1 MTAPGTH
8 QPPPPRP
15 PRQRTSVAAPS
26 AAAPIAALLVTT
38 GAACNWPVAPTASV
52 TRLNAIAR
60 FTLLMSASFS
70 RHIHLPSPAPEPW
83 ITMLDVKKS
92 FRTAK
97 FFPAR
102 RRRMPKAPSLP
113 QSPQASG
120 SSTRSHEIRPVS
132 SLRVRHTPPWSI
144 KRSHSAPRDDSVL
157 FYFAQFIAGEVR
169 RRVRLLQKVFSRE
182 VSDFLYLYFLD
193 GYNL

>member
-38 GAACNWPVAPTASV
+38 GAACNWPAAPTASV

-70 RHIHLPSPAPEPW
+70 RPIHPHIHPHIHLPSPAPEPR
-83 ITMLDVKKS
+83 ITMLDLKKS
-92 FRTAK
+92 F
-97 FFPAR
+97 
-102 RRRMPKAPSLP
+102 
-113 QSPQASG
+113 
-120 SSTRSHEIRPVS
+120 
-132 SLRVRHTPPWSI
+132 
-144 KRSHSAPRDDSVL
+144 
-157 FYFAQFIAGEVR
+157 
-169 RRVRLLQKVFSRE
+169 
-182 VSDFLYLYFLD
+182 
-193 GYNL
+193 

>member
-1 MTAPGTH
+1 
-8 QPPPPRP
+8 PPQRPPRRP

-38 GAACNWPVAPTASV
+38 GAACTWPAAPTASV

-70 RHIHLPSPAPEPW
+70 RPIHPHIHLPSPAPEPW

-102 RRRMPKAPSLP
+102 RRRMPKAPSL
-113 QSPQASG
+113 
-120 SSTRSHEIRPVS
+120 RSLPRLP
-132 SLRVRHTPPWSI
+132 
-144 KRSHSAPRDDSVL
+144 RS
-157 FYFAQFIAGEVR
+157 EE
-169 RRVRLLQKVFSRE
+169 RRVGKELTYRFAEYQ
-182 VSDFLYLYFLD
+182 D
-193 GYNL
+193 